1 MPLIKF
7 VAEFRIQFHFF
18 QVLLIKPSFCQH
30 EWNAPK
36 AYYEDGEIKKALPTH
51 F

>member
-1 MPLIKF
+1 MPLMTS
-7 VAEFRIQFHFF
+7 VAEFRIESPFF
-18 QVLLIKPSFCQH
+18 QVLPIKPSFCQH

-36 AYYEDGEIKKALPTH
+36 AHYEDGEIKKALPTH